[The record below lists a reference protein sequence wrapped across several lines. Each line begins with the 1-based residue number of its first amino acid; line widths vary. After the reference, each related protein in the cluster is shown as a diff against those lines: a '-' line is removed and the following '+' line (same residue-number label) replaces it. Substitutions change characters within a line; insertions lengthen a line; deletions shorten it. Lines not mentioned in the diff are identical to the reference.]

1 MMRVFKTLLCL
12 FIIVSCNKEVKN
24 FKPQSSGRINS
35 ISVIIDKSSW
45 DGKIG
50 DAVRDKY
57 ASEFI
62 GLPQIEEAFTL
73 NYIPYEAFTGFGRTA
88 RNIIYINKK
97 KQDKPRMIRNRYA
110 RPQLFLEISGL
121 DNESI
126 IQGISSSFEF
136 SSAQFQNGEIIENK
150 NRILNSLLKD
160 TGLDSLDISV
170 KIPSAYSVFKKK
182 QQVVWL
188 QKPLKNGTSNLIIK
202 TLNNPVSDFKNINLN
217 NVISL
222 RDSIGKE
229 FIPGRLE
236 NSYMITEKEYL
247 PYISYQSVNGFKAIE
262 TRGTWE
268 VKGDYMGGPFINYIV
283 KDTLNKRLLYIEG
296 FVFSPSQRKRD
307 KMIELE
313 AVIKSIVIGNR

>member
-1 MMRVFKTLLCL
+1 MRIVKAFLAVLIL
-12 FIIVSCNKEVKN
+12 VSCDKEVKN

-50 DAVRDKY
+50 DAIREKY
-57 ASEFI
+57 ASEFV
-62 GLPQIEEAFTL
+62 GLPQVEEAFTL

-88 RNIIYINKK
+88 RNVIYINKK
-97 KQDKPRMIRNRYA
+97 KQDKPRMIRDRYA
-110 RPQLFLEISGL
+110 RPQLFLEVSGL

-126 IQGISSSFEF
+126 IKGILSSFEF
-136 SSAQFQNGEIIENK
+136 SSTQFQNGEITENK

-160 TGLDSLDISV
+160 TGLDSLNISL
-170 KIPSAYSVFKKK
+170 KIPSAYSVFKNELET
-182 QQVVWL
+182 VWL

-202 TLNNPVSDFKNINLN
+202 DLNSSVSDFEKINLN
-217 NVISL
+217 DVVSL

-229 FIPGRLE
+229 FIPGRVE

-247 PYISYQSVNGFKAIE
+247 PYISYQSVNGFEAIE

-268 VKGDYMGGPFINYIV
+268 VKGDYMGGPFINYII
-283 KDTLNKRLLYIEG
+283 KDTLNKSLLYVEG

-313 AVIKSIVIGNR
+313 AVIKSMVIGKR

>member
-1 MMRVFKTLLCL
+1 MRIFKAFLTVLIL
-12 FIIVSCNKEVKN
+12 VSCDKEVKN

-35 ISVIIDKSSW
+35 ISVIIDKPSW

-50 DAVRDKY
+50 DAIREKY

-62 GLPQIEEAFTL
+62 GLPQVEEAFTL

-88 RNIIYINKK
+88 RNVIYINKK
-97 KQDKPRMIRNRYA
+97 KQDKPRMIRDRYA
-110 RPQLFLEISGL
+110 RPQLFLEVSGL

-136 SSAQFQNGEIIENK
+136 SSSQFQNGEITENQ

-160 TGLDSLDISV
+160 TGLDSLNISLN
-170 KIPSAYSVFKKK
+170 IPSAYSVFKNESET
-182 QQVVWL
+182 VWL

-202 TLNNPVSDFKNINLN
+202 DLNSSVYDFEKINLDD
-217 NVISL
+217 VVSL

-229 FIPGRLE
+229 FIPGRVE

-247 PYISYQSVNGFKAIE
+247 PYISYQTVNGFDAIE

-268 VKGDYMGGPFINYIV
+268 VKGDYMGGPFINYII
-283 KDTLNKRLLYIEG
+283 KDTLNNSLLYVEG

-313 AVIKSIVIGNR
+313 AVIKSMVLGKR

>member
-1 MMRVFKTLLCL
+1 MR
-12 FIIVSCNKEVKN
+12 IIKGFLTVLILVSCDKEVKN

-50 DAVRDKY
+50 DSIREKY
-57 ASEFI
+57 ASEFV
-62 GLPQIEEAFTL
+62 GLPQVEEAFTL

-88 RNIIYINKK
+88 RNVIYINKK
-97 KQDKPRMIRNRYA
+97 KQDKPRMIRDRYA
-110 RPQLFLEISGL
+110 RPQLFLEVSGL

-126 IQGISSSFEF
+126 IQGILSSFEF
-136 SSAQFQNGEIIENK
+136 SSTQFQNGEITENK

-160 TGLDSLDISV
+160 TGLDSLNISL
-170 KIPSAYSVFKKK
+170 KIPSAYSVFKNELET
-182 QQVVWL
+182 VWL
-188 QKPLKNGTSNLIIK
+188 QKPLKNGTSNLIVK
-202 TLNNPVSDFKNINLN
+202 DLNSSVSDFEKINLN
-217 NVISL
+217 DVISL

-229 FIPGRLE
+229 FIPGRVE

-247 PYISYQSVNGFKAIE
+247 PYISYQSVNGFEAIE

-268 VKGDYMGGPFINYIV
+268 VKGDYMGGPFINYII
-283 KDTLNKRLLYIEG
+283 KDTLNKSLLYVEG

-313 AVIKSIVIGNR
+313 AIIKLSLIHI

>member
-1 MMRVFKTLLCL
+1 MRIFKAFLTVLIL
-12 FIIVSCNKEVKN
+12 VSCDKEVKN

-35 ISVIIDKSSW
+35 ISVIIDKPSW

-50 DAVRDKY
+50 DAIRDKY

-62 GLPQIEEAFTL
+62 GLPQVEEAFTL

-97 KQDKPRMIRNRYA
+97 KKDKPRMIRDRYA
-110 RPQLFLEISGL
+110 RPQLFLEVSGL

-136 SSAQFQNGEIIENK
+136 SSAQFQNGEITENK

-160 TGLDSLDISV
+160 TGLDSLNISL
-170 KIPSAYSVFKKK
+170 KIPSAYSVFKNEPET
-182 QQVVWL
+182 VWL

-202 TLNNPVSDFKNINLN
+202 DLNSSVSDFEKINLN
-217 NVISL
+217 DVVSL

-229 FIPGRLE
+229 FIPGRVE

-247 PYISYQSVNGFKAIE
+247 PYISYQTVNGFEAIE

-268 VKGDYMGGPFINYIV
+268 VKGDYMGGPFINYII
-283 KDTLNKRLLYIEG
+283 KDTLNNSLLYVEG

-313 AVIKSIVIGNR
+313 AVIKSMVIGKR

>member
-1 MMRVFKTLLCL
+1 MRIFKAFLIALIL
-12 FIIVSCNKEVKN
+12 VSCDKDVKN

-35 ISVIIDKSSW
+35 ISVIIDKPSW

-50 DAVRDKY
+50 DAIRDKY

-62 GLPQIEEAFTL
+62 GLPQVEEAFTL

-97 KQDKPRMIRNRYA
+97 KKDKPRMIRDRYA

-136 SSAQFQNGEIIENK
+136 SSTQFQNGEITENK

-160 TGLDSLDISV
+160 TGLDSLNISL
-170 KIPSAYSVFKKK
+170 KIPSAYSVFKNEPET
-182 QQVVWL
+182 VWL

-202 TLNNPVSDFKNINLN
+202 DLNSSVSDFEKINLN
-217 NVISL
+217 DVVSL

-229 FIPGRLE
+229 FIPGRVE

-247 PYISYQSVNGFKAIE
+247 PYISYQTVNGFKAIE

-268 VKGDYMGGPFINYIV
+268 VKGDYMGGPFINYII
-283 KDTLNKRLLYIEG
+283 KDTLNKSLLYVEG

-313 AVIKSIVIGNR
+313 AVIKSMVIGKR

>member
-1 MMRVFKTLLCL
+1 MRIFKAFLTVLIL
-12 FIIVSCNKEVKN
+12 VSCDKEVKN

-50 DAVRDKY
+50 DAIRDKY

-62 GLPQIEEAFTL
+62 GLPQVEEAFTL

-88 RNIIYINKK
+88 RNVIYINKK
-97 KQDKPRMIRNRYA
+97 KQDKPRMIRDRYA
-110 RPQLFLEISGL
+110 RPQLFLEVSGL

-126 IQGISSSFEF
+126 IQGILSSFEF
-136 SSAQFQNGEIIENK
+136 SLVQFQNGEITENK

-160 TGLDSLDISV
+160 TGLDSLNISLN
-170 KIPSAYSVFKKK
+170 IPSAYSVFKNEPET
-182 QQVVWL
+182 VWL

-202 TLNNPVSDFKNINLN
+202 DLNGSVSDFKKINLN
-217 NVISL
+217 DVVLL

-229 FIPGRLE
+229 FIPGRVE

-247 PYISYQSVNGFKAIE
+247 PYISYQTVNGFEAIE

-268 VKGDYMGGPFINYIV
+268 VKGDYMGGPFINYII
-283 KDTLNKRLLYIEG
+283 KDTLNNSLLYVEG

-313 AVIKSIVIGNR
+313 AVIKSMVIGKR

>member
-1 MMRVFKTLLCL
+1 MRIIKAFLTLLIL
-12 FIIVSCNKEVKN
+12 VSCDKKVKN

-35 ISVIIDKSSW
+35 ISVIIDKPSW

-50 DAVRDKY
+50 DAIREKY

-62 GLPQIEEAFTL
+62 GLPQVEEAFTL

-88 RNIIYINKK
+88 RNVIYINKK
-97 KQDKPRMIRNRYA
+97 KQDKPRMIRDRYA
-110 RPQLFLEISGL
+110 RPQLFLEVSGL

-126 IQGISSSFEF
+126 IQGIIGSFEF
-136 SSAQFQNGEIIENK
+136 SSAQFQNAEIIENR

-160 TGLDSLDISV
+160 TGLDSLNISL
-170 KIPSAYSVFKKK
+170 KIPSAYSVFKNEPET
-182 QQVVWL
+182 VWL

-202 TLNNPVSDFKNINLN
+202 DLNSSVSDFEMINLN
-217 NVISL
+217 DVVSL

-229 FIPGRLE
+229 FIPGRVE
-236 NSYMITEKEYL
+236 NSYMITEKEYI
-247 PYISYQSVNGFKAIE
+247 PYTSYQTVNGFKALE

-268 VKGDYMGGPFINYIV
+268 VKGDYMGGPFINYII
-283 KDTLNKRLLYIEG
+283 KDTLNKSLLYVEG

-313 AVIKSIVIGNR
+313 AVIKSMVIGKR

>member
-1 MMRVFKTLLCL
+1 MRIFKAFLAVLML
-12 FIIVSCNKEVKN
+12 VSCDKEVKN

-35 ISVIIDKSSW
+35 ISVIIDKPSW

-50 DAVRDKY
+50 DAIRDKY

-62 GLPQIEEAFTL
+62 GLPQVEEAFTL

-97 KQDKPRMIRNRYA
+97 KQDKPRMIRDRYA
-110 RPQLFLEISGL
+110 RPQLFLEVSGL

-136 SSAQFQNGEIIENK
+136 SSAQFQNGEITENK

-160 TGLDSLDISV
+160 TGLDSLNISL
-170 KIPSAYSVFKKK
+170 KIPSAYSVFKNEPET
-182 QQVVWL
+182 VWL

-202 TLNNPVSDFKNINLN
+202 DLKSPLSDFEKINLN
-217 NVISL
+217 DVVSL

-229 FIPGRLE
+229 FIPGRVE

-247 PYISYQSVNGFKAIE
+247 PYISYQTVNGFEAIE

-268 VKGDYMGGPFINYIV
+268 VKGDYMGGPFINYII
-283 KDTLNKRLLYIEG
+283 KDTLNNSLLYVEG

-313 AVIKSIVIGNR
+313 AVIKSMVIGKR

>member
-1 MMRVFKTLLCL
+1 MRIFKAFLTVLIL
-12 FIIVSCNKEVKN
+12 VSCDKEVKN

-35 ISVIIDKSSW
+35 ISVIIDKPSW

-50 DAVRDKY
+50 DAIRDKY

-62 GLPQIEEAFTL
+62 GLPQVEEAFTL

-88 RNIIYINKK
+88 RNVIYINKK
-97 KQDKPRMIRNRYA
+97 KQDKPRMIRDRYA
-110 RPQLFLEISGL
+110 RPQLFLEVSGL

-126 IQGISSSFEF
+126 IQGILSSFEF
-136 SSAQFQNGEIIENK
+136 SSAQFQNGEITENK

-160 TGLDSLDISV
+160 TGLDSLNISLN
-170 KIPSAYSVFKKK
+170 IPSAYSVFKNEPET
-182 QQVVWL
+182 VWL

-202 TLNNPVSDFKNINLN
+202 DLNSSVSDFEKINLN
-217 NVISL
+217 DVVSL

-229 FIPGRLE
+229 FIPGRVE

-247 PYISYQSVNGFKAIE
+247 PYISYRSVNGFEAIE

-268 VKGDYMGGPFINYIV
+268 VKGDYMGGPFINYII
-283 KDTLNKRLLYIEG
+283 KDTLNNSLLYVEG

-313 AVIKSIVIGNR
+313 AVIKSMVIGKR

>member
-1 MMRVFKTLLCL
+1 MRIFKPFLAVLIL
-12 FIIVSCNKEVKN
+12 VSCDKEVKN

-35 ISVIIDKSSW
+35 ISVIIDKPSW

-50 DAVRDKY
+50 DAIRDKY

-62 GLPQIEEAFTL
+62 GLPQVEEAFTL

-97 KQDKPRMIRNRYA
+97 KQDKPRMIRDRYA
-110 RPQLFLEISGL
+110 RPQLFLEVSGL

-136 SSAQFQNGEIIENK
+136 SSAQFQNGEITENK

-160 TGLDSLDISV
+160 TGLDSLNISL
-170 KIPSAYSVFKKK
+170 KIPSAYSVFKNEPETI
-182 QQVVWL
+182 WL

-202 TLNNPVSDFKNINLN
+202 DLKSSVSDFEKINLN
-217 NVISL
+217 DVVSL

-229 FIPGRLE
+229 FIPGRVE

-247 PYISYQSVNGFKAIE
+247 PYISYQTVNGFEAIE

-268 VKGDYMGGPFINYIV
+268 VKGDYMGGPFINYII
-283 KDTLNKRLLYIEG
+283 KDTLNNSLLYVEG

-313 AVIKSIVIGNR
+313 AVIKSMVIGKR

>member
-1 MMRVFKTLLCL
+1 MRIFKAFLAVL
-12 FIIVSCNKEVKN
+12 IIVSCDKEVKN

-35 ISVIIDKSSW
+35 ISVIIDKPSW

-50 DAVRDKY
+50 DAIREKY

-62 GLPQIEEAFTL
+62 GLPQVEEAFTL

-97 KQDKPRMIRNRYA
+97 KKDKPRMIRDRYA
-110 RPQLFLEISGL
+110 RPQLFLEVSGL

-126 IQGISSSFEF
+126 IQGISSSFDF
-136 SSAQFQNGEIIENK
+136 SSAQFQNGEITENK

-160 TGLDSLDISV
+160 TGLDSLNISL
-170 KIPSAYSVFKKK
+170 KIPSAYSVFKNEPET
-182 QQVVWL
+182 VWL

-202 TLNNPVSDFKNINLN
+202 DLKSSLSDFEKINLN
-217 NVISL
+217 DVVSL

-229 FIPGRLE
+229 FIPGRVE

-247 PYISYQSVNGFKAIE
+247 PYISYQTVNGFEAIE

-268 VKGDYMGGPFINYIV
+268 VKGDYMGGPFINYII
-283 KDTLNKRLLYIEG
+283 KDTLNNSLLYVEG

-313 AVIKSIVIGNR
+313 AVIKSMVIGKR

>member
-1 MMRVFKTLLCL
+1 MRIFKAFLIALIL
-12 FIIVSCNKEVKN
+12 VSCDKDVKN

-35 ISVIIDKSSW
+35 ISVIIDKPSW

-50 DAVRDKY
+50 DAIRDKY

-62 GLPQIEEAFTL
+62 GLPQVEEAFTL

-97 KQDKPRMIRNRYA
+97 KKDKPRMIRDRYA

-136 SSAQFQNGEIIENK
+136 SSTQFQNGEITENK

-160 TGLDSLDISV
+160 TGLDSLNISL
-170 KIPSAYSVFKKK
+170 KIPSAYSVFKNEPET
-182 QQVVWL
+182 VWL

-202 TLNNPVSDFKNINLN
+202 DLNSSVSDFEKINLN
-217 NVISL
+217 DVVSL

-229 FIPGRLE
+229 FIPGRVE

-247 PYISYQSVNGFKAIE
+247 PYISYQTVNGFEAIE

-268 VKGDYMGGPFINYIV
+268 VKGDYMGGPFINYII
-283 KDTLNKRLLYIEG
+283 KDTLNKSLLYVEG

-313 AVIKSIVIGNR
+313 AVIKSMVIGKR

>member
-1 MMRVFKTLLCL
+1 MRIFKA
-12 FIIVSCNKEVKN
+12 FITVLILVSCDKEVKN

-35 ISVIIDKSSW
+35 ISVIIDKPSW

-50 DAVRDKY
+50 DAIREKY

-62 GLPQIEEAFTL
+62 GLPQVEEAFTL

-88 RNIIYINKK
+88 RNVIYINKK
-97 KQDKPRMIRNRYA
+97 KQDKPRMIRDRYA
-110 RPQLFLEISGL
+110 RPQLFLEVSGL

-136 SSAQFQNGEIIENK
+136 SSSQFQNGEITENK

-160 TGLDSLDISV
+160 TGLDSLNISLN
-170 KIPSAYSVFKKK
+170 IPSAYSVFKNESET
-182 QQVVWL
+182 VWL

-202 TLNNPVSDFKNINLN
+202 DLNSSVYDFEKINLN
-217 NVISL
+217 DVVSL

-229 FIPGRLE
+229 FIPGRVE

-247 PYISYQSVNGFKAIE
+247 PYISYQTVNGFDAIE

-268 VKGDYMGGPFINYIV
+268 VKGDYMGGPFINYII
-283 KDTLNKRLLYIEG
+283 KDTLNNSLLYVEG

-313 AVIKSIVIGNR
+313 AVIKSMVLGKR

>member
-1 MMRVFKTLLCL
+1 MRIFKAFLAVLIL
-12 FIIVSCNKEVKN
+12 VSCDKEVKN

-35 ISVIIDKSSW
+35 ISVIIDKPSW

-50 DAVRDKY
+50 DAIRDKY

-62 GLPQIEEAFTL
+62 GLPQVEEAFTL

-88 RNIIYINKK
+88 RNVIYINKK
-97 KQDKPRMIRNRYA
+97 KQDKPRMIRDRYA
-110 RPQLFLEISGL
+110 RPQLFLEVSGL

-126 IQGISSSFEF
+126 IQGILSSFEF
-136 SSAQFQNGEIIENK
+136 SSSQFQNGEITENK

-160 TGLDSLDISV
+160 TGLDSLNISLN
-170 KIPSAYSVFKKK
+170 IPSAYSVFKNEPET
-182 QQVVWL
+182 VWL

-202 TLNNPVSDFKNINLN
+202 DLKSSVSGFEKINLN
-217 NVISL
+217 DVVSL

-229 FIPGRLE
+229 FIPGRVE

-247 PYISYQSVNGFKAIE
+247 PYISYQTVNGFEAVE

-268 VKGDYMGGPFINYIV
+268 VKGDYMGGPFINYII
-283 KDTLNKRLLYIEG
+283 KDTLNNSLLYVEG

-313 AVIKSIVIGNR
+313 AVIKSMVIGKR

>member
-1 MMRVFKTLLCL
+1 MR
-12 FIIVSCNKEVKN
+12 IIKAFLTVLILVSCDKEVKN

-35 ISVIIDKSSW
+35 ISVIIDKPSW

-50 DAVRDKY
+50 DAIREKY

-62 GLPQIEEAFTL
+62 GLPQVEEAFTL

-88 RNIIYINKK
+88 RNVIYINKK
-97 KQDKPRMIRNRYA
+97 KQDKPRMIRDRYA
-110 RPQLFLEISGL
+110 RPQLFLEVSGL

-126 IQGISSSFEF
+126 IKGILSSFEF
-136 SSAQFQNGEIIENK
+136 SSAQFQNGEIEENK
-150 NRILNSLLKD
+150 TRILNSLLKD
-160 TGLDSLDISV
+160 TGLDSLNISV
-170 KIPSAYSVFKKK
+170 QIPSAYSIFKNEP
-182 QQVVWL
+182 QTVWL

-202 TLNNPVSDFKNINLN
+202 ELNDPASDFEKINLN
-217 NVISL
+217 DVISL
-222 RDSIGKE
+222 RDSVGKE
-229 FIPGRLE
+229 FIPGRVE

-247 PYISYQSVNGFKAIE
+247 PYISYQLVNGFKAIE

-268 VKGDYMGGPFINYIV
+268 VKGDFMGGPFINYIV
-283 KDTLNKRLLYIEG
+283 KDTLNKKLLYVEG

-313 AVIKSIVIGNR
+313 TVIKSMVIGKR

>member
-1 MMRVFKTLLCL
+1 MRIFKAFLTVLIL
-12 FIIVSCNKEVKN
+12 VSCDKEVKN

-35 ISVIIDKSSW
+35 ISVIIDKPSW

-50 DAVRDKY
+50 DAIRNKY

-62 GLPQIEEAFTL
+62 GLPQVEEAFTL

-88 RNIIYINKK
+88 RNVIYINKK
-97 KQDKPRMIRNRYA
+97 KQDKPRMIRDRYA
-110 RPQLFLEISGL
+110 RPQLFLEVSGL

-126 IQGISSSFEF
+126 IQGILSSFEF
-136 SSAQFQNGEIIENK
+136 SSAQFQNGEITENK

-160 TGLDSLDISV
+160 TGLDSLNISLN
-170 KIPSAYSVFKKK
+170 IPSAYSVFKNEPET
-182 QQVVWL
+182 VWL

-202 TLNNPVSDFKNINLN
+202 DLSSSVSDFEKINLN
-217 NVISL
+217 DVVSL

-229 FIPGRLE
+229 FIPGRVE

-247 PYISYQSVNGFKAIE
+247 PYISYQTVNGFEAIE

-268 VKGDYMGGPFINYIV
+268 VKGDYMGGPFINYII
-283 KDTLNKRLLYIEG
+283 KDTLNNSLLYVEG

-313 AVIKSIVIGNR
+313 AVIKSMVIGKR

>member
-1 MMRVFKTLLCL
+1 MRIFKAFLAVLIL
-12 FIIVSCNKEVKN
+12 VSCDKDVKN

-35 ISVIIDKSSW
+35 ISVIIDKPSW

-50 DAVRDKY
+50 DAIRDKY

-62 GLPQIEEAFTL
+62 GLPQVEEAFTL

-97 KQDKPRMIRNRYA
+97 KKDKPRMIRDRYA

-136 SSAQFQNGEIIENK
+136 SSTQFQNGEITENK

-160 TGLDSLDISV
+160 TGLDSLNISL
-170 KIPSAYSVFKKK
+170 KIPSAYSLFKNEPET
-182 QQVVWL
+182 VWL

-202 TLNNPVSDFKNINLN
+202 DLKSSVSDFEKINLN
-217 NVISL
+217 DVVSL

-229 FIPGRLE
+229 FIPGRVE

-247 PYISYQSVNGFKAIE
+247 PYISYQTVNGFEAIE

-268 VKGDYMGGPFINYIV
+268 VKGDYMGGPFINYII
-283 KDTLNKRLLYIEG
+283 KDTLNKSLLYVEG

-313 AVIKSIVIGNR
+313 AVIKSMVIGKR

>member
-1 MMRVFKTLLCL
+1 MRIFKAFLTVLIL
-12 FIIVSCNKEVKN
+12 VSCDKEVKN

-35 ISVIIDKSSW
+35 ISVIIDKPSW

-50 DAVRDKY
+50 DAIRDKY

-62 GLPQIEEAFTL
+62 GLPQVEEAFTL

-97 KQDKPRMIRNRYA
+97 KQAKPRMIRDRYA
-110 RPQLFLEISGL
+110 RPQLFLEVSGQ
-121 DNESI
+121 DNQSI
-126 IQGISSSFEF
+126 IQGILSSFEF
-136 SSAQFQNGEIIENK
+136 SSAQFQNGEITENK

-160 TGLDSLDISV
+160 TGLDSLNISL
-170 KIPSAYSVFKKK
+170 KIPSVYSVFKNEP
-182 QQVVWL
+182 QTVWL

-202 TLNNPVSDFKNINLN
+202 DLNSSLSDFEKINLN
-217 NVISL
+217 DVVSM

-229 FIPGRLE
+229 FIPGRVE

-247 PYISYQSVNGFKAIE
+247 PYISYQSVNGFDAIE

-268 VKGDYMGGPFINYIV
+268 VKGDYMGGPFINYII
-283 KDTLNKRLLYIEG
+283 KDTLNNSLLYVEG

-313 AVIKSIVIGNR
+313 AVIKSMVIGKR

>member
-1 MMRVFKTLLCL
+1 MRIFKAFLAVLIL
-12 FIIVSCNKEVKN
+12 VSCDKEVKN

-35 ISVIIDKSSW
+35 ISVIIDKPSW

-50 DAVRDKY
+50 DAIRNKY

-62 GLPQIEEAFTL
+62 GLPQVEEAFTL

-97 KQDKPRMIRNRYA
+97 KQDKPRMIRDRYA
-110 RPQLFLEISGL
+110 RPQLFLEVSGL

-136 SSAQFQNGEIIENK
+136 SSAQFQNGEITENK

-160 TGLDSLDISV
+160 TGLDSLNISL
-170 KIPSAYSVFKKK
+170 KIPSAYSVFKNEPET
-182 QQVVWL
+182 VWL

-202 TLNNPVSDFKNINLN
+202 DLNSSVSGFEKINLN
-217 NVISL
+217 DVVSL

-229 FIPGRLE
+229 FIPGRVE

-247 PYISYQSVNGFKAIE
+247 PYISYQTVNGFEAIE

-268 VKGDYMGGPFINYIV
+268 VKGDYMGGPFINYII
-283 KDTLNKRLLYIEG
+283 KDTLNNSLLYVEG

-313 AVIKSIVIGNR
+313 AVIKSMVIGKR

>member
-1 MMRVFKTLLCL
+1 MR
-12 FIIVSCNKEVKN
+12 IIKAFLTILILVSCDKEVKN

-50 DAVRDKY
+50 DSIREKY
-57 ASEFI
+57 ASEFV
-62 GLPQIEEAFTL
+62 GLPQVEEAFTL

-88 RNIIYINKK
+88 RNVIYINKK
-97 KQDKPRMIRNRYA
+97 KQDKPRMIRDRYA
-110 RPQLFLEISGL
+110 RPQLFLEVSGL

-126 IQGISSSFEF
+126 IKGILSSFEF
-136 SSAQFQNGEIIENK
+136 SSTQFQNGEITENK

-160 TGLDSLDISV
+160 TGLDSLNISL
-170 KIPSAYSVFKKK
+170 KIPSAYSVFKNELET
-182 QQVVWL
+182 VWL

-202 TLNNPVSDFKNINLN
+202 DLNSSVSDFEKINLN
-217 NVISL
+217 DVVSL

-229 FIPGRLE
+229 FIPGRVE

-247 PYISYQSVNGFKAIE
+247 PYISYQSVNGFEAIE

-268 VKGDYMGGPFINYIV
+268 VKGDYMGGPFINYII
-283 KDTLNKRLLYIEG
+283 KDTLNKSLLYVEG

-313 AVIKSIVIGNR
+313 AVIKSMVIGKR

>member
-1 MMRVFKTLLCL
+1 ML
-12 FIIVSCNKEVKN
+12 VSCDKEVKN

-35 ISVIIDKSSW
+35 ISVIIDKPSW

-50 DAVRDKY
+50 DAIREKY
-57 ASEFI
+57 ASEFV
-62 GLPQIEEAFTL
+62 GLPQVEEEFTL

-97 KQDKPRMIRNRYA
+97 KKDKPRMIRDRYA
-110 RPQLFLEISGL
+110 RPQLFLEVSGL

-126 IQGISSSFEF
+126 IQGILSSFEF
-136 SSAQFQNGEIIENK
+136 SSAQFQNGEIEENK

-160 TGLDSLDISV
+160 TGLDSLSISL
-170 KIPSAYSVFKKK
+170 KIPSAYSIFKNEP
-182 QQVVWL
+182 QTVWL

-202 TLNNPVSDFKNINLN
+202 ELNSSVSDFEKINLN
-217 NVISL
+217 DVVSL

-229 FIPGRLE
+229 FIPGRVE

-247 PYISYQSVNGFKAIE
+247 PYISYQSVNGFEAIE

-268 VKGDYMGGPFINYIV
+268 VRGDYMGGPFINYII
-283 KDTLNKRLLYIEG
+283 KDTLNKRLLYLEG

-313 AVIKSIVIGNR
+313 AVIKSMVIGKR

>member
-1 MMRVFKTLLCL
+1 MRIFKAFLTVLIL
-12 FIIVSCNKEVKN
+12 VSCDKEVKN

-35 ISVIIDKSSW
+35 ISVIIDKPSW

-50 DAVRDKY
+50 DAIREKY

-62 GLPQIEEAFTL
+62 GLPQVEEAFTL

-88 RNIIYINKK
+88 RNVIYINKK
-97 KQDKPRMIRNRYA
+97 KQDKPRMIRDRYA
-110 RPQLFLEISGL
+110 RPQLFLEVSGL

-136 SSAQFQNGEIIENK
+136 SSSQFQNGEITENK
-150 NRILNSLLKD
+150 KRILNSLLKD
-160 TGLDSLDISV
+160 TGLDSLNISLN
-170 KIPSAYSVFKKK
+170 IPSAYSVFKNESET
-182 QQVVWL
+182 VWL

-202 TLNNPVSDFKNINLN
+202 DLNSSVYDFEKINLN
-217 NVISL
+217 DVVSL

-229 FIPGRLE
+229 FIPGRVE

-247 PYISYQSVNGFKAIE
+247 PYISYQTVNGFDAIE

-268 VKGDYMGGPFINYIV
+268 VKGDYMGGPFINYII
-283 KDTLNKRLLYIEG
+283 KDTLNNSLLYVEG

-313 AVIKSIVIGNR
+313 AVIKSMVLGKR

>member
-1 MMRVFKTLLCL
+1 MRIFKAFLAVLIL
-12 FIIVSCNKEVKN
+12 VSCDKEVKN

-35 ISVIIDKSSW
+35 ISVIIDKPSW

-50 DAVRDKY
+50 DAIRDKY

-62 GLPQIEEAFTL
+62 GLPQVEEAFTL

-97 KQDKPRMIRNRYA
+97 KQDKPRMIRDRYA
-110 RPQLFLEISGL
+110 RPQLFLEVSGL

-126 IQGISSSFEF
+126 IQGILTSFEF
-136 SSAQFQNGEIIENK
+136 SSAQFQNGEITENK

-160 TGLDSLDISV
+160 TGLDSLNISL
-170 KIPSAYSVFKKK
+170 KIPSAYSVFKNEPET
-182 QQVVWL
+182 VWL

-202 TLNNPVSDFKNINLN
+202 DLKSSVSDFEKINLN
-217 NVISL
+217 DVISL

-229 FIPGRLE
+229 FIPGRVE

-247 PYISYQSVNGFKAIE
+247 PYISYQTVNGFEAVE

-268 VKGDYMGGPFINYIV
+268 VKGDYMGGPFINYII
-283 KDTLNKRLLYIEG
+283 KDTLNNSLLYVEG

-313 AVIKSIVIGNR
+313 AVIKSMVIGKR

>member
-1 MMRVFKTLLCL
+1 MRIFKAFLAVLIL
-12 FIIVSCNKEVKN
+12 VSCDKEVKN

-35 ISVIIDKSSW
+35 ISVIIDKPSW

-50 DAVRDKY
+50 DAIRDKY

-62 GLPQIEEAFTL
+62 GLPQVEEAFTL

-88 RNIIYINKK
+88 RNVIYINKK
-97 KQDKPRMIRNRYA
+97 KQDKPRMIRDRYA
-110 RPQLFLEISGL
+110 RPQLFLEVSGL

-136 SSAQFQNGEIIENK
+136 SSAQFQNGEITENK

-160 TGLDSLDISV
+160 TGLDSLNISL
-170 KIPSAYSVFKKK
+170 KIPSAYSVFKNEPET
-182 QQVVWL
+182 VWL

-202 TLNNPVSDFKNINLN
+202 DLKSSVSDFEKINLN
-217 NVISL
+217 DVVSL

-229 FIPGRLE
+229 FIPGRVE

-247 PYISYQSVNGFKAIE
+247 PYISYQTVNGFEAIE

-268 VKGDYMGGPFINYIV
+268 VKGDYMGGPFINYII
-283 KDTLNKRLLYIEG
+283 KDTLNNSLLYVEG

-313 AVIKSIVIGNR
+313 AVIKSMVIGKR

>member
-1 MMRVFKTLLCL
+1 MRIFKAFLTVL
-12 FIIVSCNKEVKN
+12 IIVSCDKEVKN

-35 ISVIIDKSSW
+35 ISVIIDKPSW

-50 DAVRDKY
+50 DAIRDKY

-62 GLPQIEEAFTL
+62 GLPQVEEAFTL

-88 RNIIYINKK
+88 RNVIYINKK
-97 KQDKPRMIRNRYA
+97 KQDKPRMIRDRYA
-110 RPQLFLEISGL
+110 RPQLFLEVSGL

-126 IQGISSSFEF
+126 IQGILSSFEF
-136 SSAQFQNGEIIENK
+136 SSAQFQNGEITENK

-160 TGLDSLDISV
+160 TGLDSLNISLN
-170 KIPSAYSVFKKK
+170 IPSAYSVFKNEPET
-182 QQVVWL
+182 VWL

-202 TLNNPVSDFKNINLN
+202 DLKSSVSDFEKINLN
-217 NVISL
+217 DVISL

-229 FIPGRLE
+229 FIPGRVE

-247 PYISYQSVNGFKAIE
+247 PYISYQTVNGFEAIE

-268 VKGDYMGGPFINYIV
+268 VKGDYMGGPFINYII
-283 KDTLNKRLLYIEG
+283 KDTLNNSLLYVEG

-313 AVIKSIVIGNR
+313 AVIKSMVIGKR

>member
-1 MMRVFKTLLCL
+1 MRIFKAFLTVLIL
-12 FIIVSCNKEVKN
+12 VSCDKEVKN

-35 ISVIIDKSSW
+35 ISVIIDKPSW

-50 DAVRDKY
+50 DAIREKY

-62 GLPQIEEAFTL
+62 GLPQVEEAFTL

-97 KQDKPRMIRNRYA
+97 KQDKPRMIRDRYA
-110 RPQLFLEISGL
+110 RPQLFLEVSGL

-136 SSAQFQNGEIIENK
+136 SSAQFQNGEITENK

-160 TGLDSLDISV
+160 TGLDSLNISL
-170 KIPSAYSVFKKK
+170 KIPSAYSVFKNEPET
-182 QQVVWL
+182 VWL

-202 TLNNPVSDFKNINLN
+202 DLNSSVSDFEKINLN
-217 NVISL
+217 DVVSL

-229 FIPGRLE
+229 FIPGRVE

-247 PYISYQSVNGFKAIE
+247 PYISYQTVNGFEAIE

-268 VKGDYMGGPFINYIV
+268 VKGDYMGGPFINYII
-283 KDTLNKRLLYIEG
+283 KDTLNNSLLYVEG

-313 AVIKSIVIGNR
+313 AVIKSMVIGKR

>member
-1 MMRVFKTLLCL
+1 MR
-12 FIIVSCNKEVKN
+12 IIKAFLTILILVSCDKEVKN

-50 DAVRDKY
+50 DSIREKY
-57 ASEFI
+57 ASEFV
-62 GLPQIEEAFTL
+62 GLPQVEEAFTL

-88 RNIIYINKK
+88 RNVIYINKK
-97 KQDKPRMIRNRYA
+97 KQDKPRMIRDRYA
-110 RPQLFLEISGL
+110 RPQLFLEVSGL

-126 IQGISSSFEF
+126 IQGILSSFEF
-136 SSAQFQNGEIIENK
+136 SSTQFQNGEITENK

-160 TGLDSLDISV
+160 TGLDSLNISL
-170 KIPSAYSVFKKK
+170 KIPSAYSVFKNELET
-182 QQVVWL
+182 VWL
-188 QKPLKNGTSNLIIK
+188 QKPLKNGTSNLIVK
-202 TLNNPVSDFKNINLN
+202 DLNSSVSDFEKINLN
-217 NVISL
+217 DVVSL

-229 FIPGRLE
+229 FIPGRVE

-247 PYISYQSVNGFKAIE
+247 PYISYQSVNGFEAIE

-268 VKGDYMGGPFINYIV
+268 VKGDYMGGPFINYII
-283 KDTLNKRLLYIEG
+283 KDTLNKSLLYVEG

-313 AVIKSIVIGNR
+313 AVIKSMVIGKR

>member
-1 MMRVFKTLLCL
+1 MRIFKAFLTVLIL
-12 FIIVSCNKEVKN
+12 VSCDKEVKN

-50 DAVRDKY
+50 DAIRDKY

-62 GLPQIEEAFTL
+62 GLPQVEEAFTL

-97 KQDKPRMIRNRYA
+97 KQDKPRMIRDRYA
-110 RPQLFLEISGL
+110 RPQLFLEVSGL

-136 SSAQFQNGEIIENK
+136 SSAQFQNGEITENK

-160 TGLDSLDISV
+160 TGLDSLNISL
-170 KIPSAYSVFKKK
+170 KIPSAYSLFKNEPET
-182 QQVVWL
+182 VWL

-202 TLNNPVSDFKNINLN
+202 DLKSSLSDFEKINLN
-217 NVISL
+217 DVVSL

-229 FIPGRLE
+229 FIPGRVE

-247 PYISYQSVNGFKAIE
+247 PYISYQTVNGFEAIE

-268 VKGDYMGGPFINYIV
+268 VKGDYMGGPFINYII
-283 KDTLNKRLLYIEG
+283 KDTLNNSLLYVEG

-313 AVIKSIVIGNR
+313 AVIKSMVIGKR

>member
-1 MMRVFKTLLCL
+1 MRIFKAFLTVLIL
-12 FIIVSCNKEVKN
+12 VSCDKEVKN

-35 ISVIIDKSSW
+35 ISVIIDKPSW

-50 DAVRDKY
+50 DAIREKY

-62 GLPQIEEAFTL
+62 GLPQVEEAFTL

-88 RNIIYINKK
+88 RNVIYINKK
-97 KQDKPRMIRNRYA
+97 KQDKPRMIRDRYA
-110 RPQLFLEISGL
+110 RPQLFLEVSGL

-136 SSAQFQNGEIIENK
+136 SSSQFQNGEITENK

-160 TGLDSLDISV
+160 TGLDSLNISLN
-170 KIPSAYSVFKKK
+170 IPSAYSVFKNESET
-182 QQVVWL
+182 VWL

-202 TLNNPVSDFKNINLN
+202 DLNSSVYDFEKINLN
-217 NVISL
+217 DVVSL

-229 FIPGRLE
+229 FIPGRVE

-247 PYISYQSVNGFKAIE
+247 PYISYQTVNGFDAIE

-268 VKGDYMGGPFINYIV
+268 VKGDYMGGPFINYII
-283 KDTLNKRLLYIEG
+283 KDTLNNSLLYLEG

-313 AVIKSIVIGNR
+313 AVIKSMVLVKR

>member
-1 MMRVFKTLLCL
+1 MRIFKAFLTVLIL
-12 FIIVSCNKEVKN
+12 VSCDKEVKN

-35 ISVIIDKSSW
+35 ISVIIDKPSW

-50 DAVRDKY
+50 DAIRNKY

-62 GLPQIEEAFTL
+62 GLPQVEEAFTL

-97 KQDKPRMIRNRYA
+97 KQDKPRMIRDRYA
-110 RPQLFLEISGL
+110 RPQLFLEVSGL
-121 DNESI
+121 DKESI
-126 IQGISSSFEF
+126 IQGILSSFEF
-136 SSAQFQNGEIIENK
+136 SSAQFQNGEITENK

-160 TGLDSLDISV
+160 TGLDSLNISL
-170 KIPSAYSVFKKK
+170 KIPSAYSVFKNEPET
-182 QQVVWL
+182 VWL

-202 TLNNPVSDFKNINLN
+202 DLNSSVSDFEKINLN
-217 NVISL
+217 DVVSL

-229 FIPGRLE
+229 FIPGRVE

-247 PYISYQSVNGFKAIE
+247 PYISYQTVNGFEAIE

-268 VKGDYMGGPFINYIV
+268 VKGDYMGGPFINYII
-283 KDTLNKRLLYIEG
+283 KDTLNNSLLYVEG

-313 AVIKSIVIGNR
+313 AVIKSMVIGKR

>member
-1 MMRVFKTLLCL
+1 MRIFKVFLTVLIL
-12 FIIVSCNKEVKN
+12 VSCDKEVKN

-35 ISVIIDKSSW
+35 ISVIIDKPSW

-50 DAVRDKY
+50 NAIREKY

-62 GLPQIEEAFTL
+62 GLPQVEEAFTL

-88 RNIIYINKK
+88 RNIIYINKNK
-97 KQDKPRMIRNRYA
+97 KDKPRMIRDRYA
-110 RPQLFLEISGL
+110 RPQLFLEVSGL

-136 SSAQFQNGEIIENK
+136 SSAQFQNGEITENK

-160 TGLDSLDISV
+160 TGLDSLNISL
-170 KIPSAYSVFKKK
+170 KIPSAYSVFKNEPETI
-182 QQVVWL
+182 WL

-202 TLNNPVSDFKNINLN
+202 DLKSSVFDFEKINLN
-217 NVISL
+217 DVVSL

-229 FIPGRLE
+229 FIPGRVE

-247 PYISYQSVNGFKAIE
+247 PYSSYQTVNGFEAIE

-268 VKGDYMGGPFINYIV
+268 VKGDYMGGPFINYII
-283 KDTLNKRLLYIEG
+283 KDTLNNSLLYVEG

-313 AVIKSIVIGNR
+313 AVIKSMVLGKR

>member
-1 MMRVFKTLLCL
+1 MRIIKAFLTLLIL
-12 FIIVSCNKEVKN
+12 VSCDKKVKN

-35 ISVIIDKSSW
+35 ISVIIDKPSW

-50 DAVRDKY
+50 DVIREKY

-62 GLPQIEEAFTL
+62 GLPQVEEAFTL

-88 RNIIYINKK
+88 RNVIYINKK
-97 KQDKPRMIRNRYA
+97 KQDKPRMIRDRYA
-110 RPQLFLEISGL
+110 RPQLFLEVSGL

-126 IQGISSSFEF
+126 IQGILGSFEF
-136 SSAQFQNGEIIENK
+136 SSAQFQNGEIIENR

-160 TGLDSLDISV
+160 TGLDSLNISL
-170 KIPSAYSVFKKK
+170 KIPSAYSVFKNEPET
-182 QQVVWL
+182 VWL

-202 TLNNPVSDFKNINLN
+202 DLNSSVSDFEMINLN
-217 NVISL
+217 DVVSL

-229 FIPGRLE
+229 FIPGRVE

-247 PYISYQSVNGFKAIE
+247 PYTSYQTVNGFKALE

-268 VKGDYMGGPFINYIV
+268 VEGDYMGGPFINYII
-283 KDTLNKRLLYIEG
+283 KDTLNKSLLYVEG

-313 AVIKSIVIGNR
+313 AVIKSMVIGKR

>member
-1 MMRVFKTLLCL
+1 MRTFKAFLAVLIL
-12 FIIVSCNKEVKN
+12 VSCDKDVKN

-50 DAVRDKY
+50 DAIRDKY

-62 GLPQIEEAFTL
+62 GLPQVEEAFTL

-97 KQDKPRMIRNRYA
+97 KKDKPRMIRDRYA

-136 SSAQFQNGEIIENK
+136 SSTQFQNGEITENK

-160 TGLDSLDISV
+160 TGLDSLNISL
-170 KIPSAYSVFKKK
+170 KIPSAYSVFKNEPET
-182 QQVVWL
+182 VWL

-202 TLNNPVSDFKNINLN
+202 DLNGSVSDFKKINLN
-217 NVISL
+217 DVVLL

-229 FIPGRLE
+229 FIPGRVE

-247 PYISYQSVNGFKAIE
+247 PYISYQTVNGFEAIE

-268 VKGDYMGGPFINYIV
+268 VKGDYMGGPFINYII
-283 KDTLNKRLLYIEG
+283 KDTLNNSLLYVEG

-313 AVIKSIVIGNR
+313 AVIKSMVIGKR

>member
-1 MMRVFKTLLCL
+1 MRIFKAFLTVLIL
-12 FIIVSCNKEVKN
+12 VSCDKEVKN

-50 DAVRDKY
+50 DAIRDKY

-62 GLPQIEEAFTL
+62 GLPQVEEAFTL

-88 RNIIYINKK
+88 RNVIYINKK
-97 KQDKPRMIRNRYA
+97 KQDKPRMIRDRYA
-110 RPQLFLEISGL
+110 RPQLFLEVSGL

-126 IQGISSSFEF
+126 IQGILTSFEF
-136 SSAQFQNGEIIENK
+136 SSAQFQNGEITENK
-150 NRILNSLLKD
+150 KRILNSLLKD
-160 TGLDSLDISV
+160 TGLDSLNISL
-170 KIPSAYSVFKKK
+170 KIPSAYSVFKNEPET
-182 QQVVWL
+182 VWL

-202 TLNNPVSDFKNINLN
+202 DLNSSVSDFEKINLN
-217 NVISL
+217 DVVSL

-229 FIPGRLE
+229 FIPGRVE
-236 NSYMITEKEYL
+236 NSFMITEKEYL
-247 PYISYQSVNGFKAIE
+247 PYISYQTVNGFEAVE

-268 VKGDYMGGPFINYIV
+268 VKGDYMGGPFINYII
-283 KDTLNKRLLYIEG
+283 KDTLNNSLLYVEG

-313 AVIKSIVIGNR
+313 AVIKSMVIGKR

>member
-1 MMRVFKTLLCL
+1 MRIFKAFLAVLIL
-12 FIIVSCNKEVKN
+12 VSCDKEVKN

-50 DAVRDKY
+50 DAIRDKY

-62 GLPQIEEAFTL
+62 GLPQVEEAFTL

-97 KQDKPRMIRNRYA
+97 KQDKPRMIRDRYA
-110 RPQLFLEISGL
+110 RPQLFLEVSGL

-136 SSAQFQNGEIIENK
+136 SSAQFQNGEITENK

-160 TGLDSLDISV
+160 TGLDSLNISL
-170 KIPSAYSVFKKK
+170 KIPSAYSVFKNEPET
-182 QQVVWL
+182 VWL

-202 TLNNPVSDFKNINLN
+202 DLKSSVSDFEKINLN
-217 NVISL
+217 DVISL

-229 FIPGRLE
+229 FIPGRVE

-247 PYISYQSVNGFKAIE
+247 PYISYQTVNGFEAIE

-268 VKGDYMGGPFINYIV
+268 VKGDYMGGPFINYII
-283 KDTLNKRLLYIEG
+283 KDTLNNSLLYVEG

-313 AVIKSIVIGNR
+313 AVIKSMVIGKR

>member
-1 MMRVFKTLLCL
+1 MRIFKAFLTVLIL
-12 FIIVSCNKEVKN
+12 VSCDKEVKN

-35 ISVIIDKSSW
+35 ISVIIDKPSW

-50 DAVRDKY
+50 DAIREKY

-62 GLPQIEEAFTL
+62 GLPQVEEAFTL

-88 RNIIYINKK
+88 RNVIYINKK
-97 KQDKPRMIRNRYA
+97 KQDKPRMIRDRYA
-110 RPQLFLEISGL
+110 RPQLFLEVSGL

-136 SSAQFQNGEIIENK
+136 SSSQFQNGEITENK

-160 TGLDSLDISV
+160 TGLDSLNISLN
-170 KIPSAYSVFKKK
+170 IPSAYSVFKNESET
-182 QQVVWL
+182 VWL

-202 TLNNPVSDFKNINLN
+202 DLNSSVYDFEKINLN
-217 NVISL
+217 DVVSL

-229 FIPGRLE
+229 FIPGRVE

-247 PYISYQSVNGFKAIE
+247 PYSSYQTVNGFEAIE

-268 VKGDYMGGPFINYIV
+268 VKGDYMGGPFINYII
-283 KDTLNKRLLYIEG
+283 KDTLNNSLLYVEG

-313 AVIKSIVIGNR
+313 AVIKSMVIGKR